1 MIFMVWFFASLLFSF
16 FNSVTMLINQRFK
29 LEGHLISGL
38 RGVGVGIVSLPFL
51 WVVEIPR
58 GGVFWALIML
68 EAAISTFFNARLYE
82 SSSKFGA
89 GATSIISVLS
99 VAFGVALW
107 WAVDVDGFLAL
118 LGDAGVFAGVM
129 AALVAVSGGFWLIA
143 RSYVVAKNGAMSYMM
158 PAVVALAAMMATRK
172 EIMEHAEF
180 WTAIAVYCAVSIG
193 ISGVVNL
200 SVFAVRSGCAKFCE
214 VLGSRRTWKA
224 GALMASASLVTIFC
238 GNWAAFYSPNP
249 AYVSAITLLSPLW
262 IMGIDRLAG
271 RREKA
276 PVWGMIVMLLGLLA
290 LVFFGNAP
298 LHT

>member
-1 MIFMVWFFASLLFSF
+1 MNRRR
-16 FNSVTMLINQRFK
+16 NS
-29 LEGHLISGL
+29 G
-38 RGVGVGIVSLPFL
+38 RGDVDYKRAV
-51 WVVEIPR
+51 
-58 GGVFWALIML
+58 GGV
-68 EAAISTFFNARLYE
+68 
-82 SSSKFGA
+82 
-89 GATSIISVLS
+89 
-99 VAFGVALW
+99 GVALW

-180 WTAIAVYCAVSIG
+180 WAAIAVYCAVSIG

-224 GALMASASLVTIFC
+224 GALMRRRVWLRFSAVT
-238 GNWAAFYSPNP
+238 
-249 AYVSAITLLSPLW
+249 
-262 IMGIDRLAG
+262 G
-271 RREKA
+271 RRFIRRILRMSA
-276 PVWGMIVMLLGLLA
+276 R
-290 LVFFGNAP
+290 
-298 LHT
+298 